1 MGDLWNI
8 IIINPLAF
16 LLSGLYSIF
25 SNYGVAI
32 IMFTLLTKLILL
44 PLSMKAKKGMMSTT
58 RVQPKVQALQK
69 QYANNKQKLQ
79 EEMAKLYQAEGV
91 NPMGGCLWSLLP
103 FPVLI
108 ALYTVIRTPVT
119 NLMKITAE
127 QIELII
133 EKVPAI
139 NAIKDAIVGPG
150 GVDEMQLAQH
160 ITNNFDAVRG
170 TLGDAGSSIMKIDF
184 SFLGLNLAEQPT
196 PALNALI
203 LIPILAGVA
212 AYFGQWAAQ
221 KFSGATSPPSGGM
234 ILKLMPLLSV
244 WFCFMMPAGMGV
256 YWIASSGFGIVQDYF
271 LSKHYNRLHAEDVA
285 AKEALEDRRRE
296 AEQALKEEARL
307 KREENMMIQK
317 QNSKSRRP
325 RGGKGSNR
333 PRAQQQ
339 KKTPPPDAK
348 QSEEEEVEEDKPDEQ
363 EE

>member
-1 MGDLWNI
+1 MGDLWNT

-25 SNYGVAI
+25 NNYGLAI
-32 IMFTLLTKLILL
+32 IMFTLLTKIILL

-69 QYANNKQKLQ
+69 QYANNKPKLQ

-133 EKVPAI
+133 DKVPAI
-139 NAIKDAIVGPG
+139 TAIKDMLVGPG

-160 ITNNFDAVRG
+160 ITDNFDAVRG
-170 TLGDAGSSIMKIDF
+170 TLGEAGASIMRIDF

-196 PALNALI
+196 LEFNALI
-203 LIPILAGVA
+203 IIPILAGIS

-221 KFSGATSPPSGGM
+221 KFSGAVKPPSGGM

-271 LSKHYNRLHAEDVA
+271 LSKHYNKLHAEEVA

-296 AEQALKEEARL
+296 AEQAIKEEARL
-307 KREENMMIQK
+307 KREENMMLQK
-317 QNSKSRRP
+317 QSSKNRRP

-339 KKTPPPDAK
+339 QKKAPPATKKADEA
-348 QSEEEEVEEDKPDEQ
+348 EEAIE
-363 EE
+363 